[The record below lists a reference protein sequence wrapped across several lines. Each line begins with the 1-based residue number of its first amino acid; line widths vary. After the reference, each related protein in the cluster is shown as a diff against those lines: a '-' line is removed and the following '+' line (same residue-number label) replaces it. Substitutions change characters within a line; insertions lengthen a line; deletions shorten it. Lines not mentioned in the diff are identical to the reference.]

1 MTDRSYYCS
10 MKFKYLKIDLES
22 KTTYTCH
29 AATPH
34 DVDFVWLNKNP
45 GELFNNDINVLE
57 RGMMLRNERN
67 DSCEQ
72 NCWSA
77 EDRGAVSPRLYQ
89 DGTEQTHTTI
99 QTTPEIIDLT
109 IGGDCNLTC
118 SYCCKEFSSAWRR
131 DIISNGDYPLNDLRY
146 SANIKDRALLKIS
159 QRELKNTKQ
168 YQTLLNE
175 IQLASPT
182 LKTLT
187 VTGGEPLLDN
197 SLVEILT
204 NLPLPGS
211 SVIEI
216 YTGLGVDYKRFTKI
230 VENLKQLNNL
240 LIIVS
245 AESIGEFLEFNR
257 YGSGWEDFKK
267 KIDLLKEQKIN
278 FRFHCT
284 LTNLT
289 LFGFRQFFDYFNKER
304 IIVTYAYQPE
314 MMAPYVLDSISKQ
327 SIQKDIETLPAHIKD
342 PILKS
347 MATDPTEQ
355 ERIAISTFLK
365 EFVARRADISMGIF
379 PQSFLNWLEL

>member
-29 AATPH
+29 AAKPH

-45 GELFNNDINVLE
+45 GELFNTDINILE

-72 NCWSA
+72 NCWAA
-77 EDRGAVSPRLYQ
+77 EDIGAVSPRIYQ
-89 DGTEQTHTTI
+89 NGIEQTHTEIRTS
-99 QTTPEIIDLT
+99 PEIIDLT

-131 DIISNGDYPLNDLRY
+131 DLINNGDYPLNDLRFK
-146 SANIKDRALLKIS
+146 ANTKDRVLLKIS
-159 QRELKNTKQ
+159 QRELKNTAQ

-187 VTGGEPLLDN
+187 VTGGEPFLDN
-197 SLVEILT
+197 SLVDMLTILK
-204 NLPLPGS
+204 LPS
-211 SVIEI
+211 SATVEI
-216 YTGLGVDYKRFTKI
+216 YTGLGVDYTRFVKI
-230 VENLKQLNNL
+230 IERLKQLNNV

-257 YGSGWEDFKK
+257 YGSRWEDFKK
-267 KIDLLKEQKIN
+267 KITLLKEQNIN

-284 LTNLT
+284 ITNLT
-289 LFGFRQFFDYFNKER
+289 LFGFKQFFDYFAKER
-304 IIVTYAYQPE
+304 ILVTYAYQPI
-314 MMAPYVLDSISKQ
+314 MMAPYVLDTISKQ
-327 SIQKDIETLPAHIKD
+327 NIQKDIETLPAHIKD

-347 MATDPTEQ
+347 IATEPSEQ
-355 ERIAISTFLK
+355 ERTAISVFLK
-365 EFVARRADISMGIF
+365 EFVRRRADISMSIF